1 MNVKNFDPNKIK
13 IDKKSKKNILV
24 YYIGFVTI
32 KDSTFV
38 KIYSANLLYLIINKV
53 NGKFEEMNKNK
64 YLMLVPTNE
73 SKKIIKKYEELWSK
87 IRDLISSI
95 TKNSVD
101 EKYLKIKFNLD
112 DELLLNKT
120 VETHRMII
128 VVGAV
133 FHKNNILSTFFLR

>member
-133 FHKNNILSTFFLR
+133 FHKNNILSIFFLR